1 MPDWKEVTKEINDL
15 AENTSNPLDAIR
27 RKYLN
32 TFSKYTNRNVIA
44 YYSAFVQKPS
54 INGTE
59 INDNDMNAFMQTIH
73 GLDKSKG
80 LDLILHTPG
89 GNLASAVSIVTY
101 LKSIFHDNIRAFVPQ
116 MAMSAGTMISLSCK
130 EIILGKQSAL
140 GPIDPQYGGLSA
152 SGVVEQY
159 HRAVKD
165 ISSDSSCISLW
176 QVMYS
181 KYNPVFIGDCEKAVK
196 WANEQTHRW
205 LCENMFD
212 GDNEADL
219 KASKIVEA
227 LSDHSKTY
235 FHGRQ
240 YHIDELR
247 DIGIKVK
254 PLEELDK
261 DNKIDGC
268 ADLQDCLLTVHHSY
282 MQSFAN
288 SNAIKIIEN
297 QNGNAMIIQTAKEG
311 K

>member
-1 MPDWKEVTKEINDL
+1 MPDWKEVTKEINNL
-15 AENTSNPLDAIR
+15 AENTSNPLDAVR

-32 TFSKYTNRNVIA
+32 TFSKYTDRNVIA

-101 LKSIFHDNIRAFVPQ
+101 LKSIFHNNIRAFVPQ

-159 HRAVKD
+159 HRAVND
-165 ISSDSSCISLW
+165 INSDSSCIPLW

-196 WANEQTHRW
+196 WANEQTYRW

-212 GDNEADL
+212 GDNEAHL
-219 KASKIVEA
+219 KARKIVEA

-240 YHIDELR
+240 YHIDELK

-254 PLEELDK
+254 ALEELDK

-297 QNGNAMIIQTAKEG
+297 QNGNAMIIQTAKE
-311 K
+311 

>member
-159 HRAVKD
+159 HRAVRD

-297 QNGNAMIIQTAKEG
+297 QNGNAMIIQTAKE
-311 K
+311 

>member
-1 MPDWKEVTKEINDL
+1 M
-15 AENTSNPLDAIR
+15 
-27 RKYLN
+27 
-32 TFSKYTNRNVIA
+32 
-44 YYSAFVQKPS
+44 
-54 INGTE
+54 
-59 INDNDMNAFMQTIH
+59 
-73 GLDKSKG
+73 
-80 LDLILHTPG
+80 
-89 GNLASAVSIVTY
+89 ASAVSIVTY
-101 LKSIFHDNIRAFVPQ
+101 LKSIFHNNIRAFVPQ

-159 HRAVKD
+159 HRAVRD

-240 YHIDELR
+240 YHIDELK

-297 QNGNAMIIQTAKEG
+297 QNGNAMIIQTAKE
-311 K
+311 

>member
-159 HRAVKD
+159 HRAVRD

-196 WANEQTHRW
+196 WANEQTHR
-205 LCENMFD
+205 
-212 GDNEADL
+212 
-219 KASKIVEA
+219 K
-227 LSDHSKTY
+227 
-235 FHGRQ
+235 R
-240 YHIDELR
+240 
-247 DIGIKVK
+247 
-254 PLEELDK
+254 
-261 DNKIDGC
+261 
-268 ADLQDCLLTVHHSY
+268 
-282 MQSFAN
+282 
-288 SNAIKIIEN
+288 
-297 QNGNAMIIQTAKEG
+297 
-311 K
+311 